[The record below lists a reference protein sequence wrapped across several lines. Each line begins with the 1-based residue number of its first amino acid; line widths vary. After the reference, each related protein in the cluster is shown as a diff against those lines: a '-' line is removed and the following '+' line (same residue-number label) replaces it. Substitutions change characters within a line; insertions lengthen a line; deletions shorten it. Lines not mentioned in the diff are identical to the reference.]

1 LIRAFVAV
9 PVDPRLAPALAA
21 ALHSVQRALP
31 AGAVNWVR
39 PENLHLTLHFLGE
52 VPAAWLET
60 VREQLGAAC
69 AGTPPLTAHVAGL
82 GCFPNPARARVLWLG
97 VHEPSGRL
105 AALQE
110 RLAAALVS
118 FGRAEE
124 PARFHPHLTLGRVKD
139 LPPAQRREL
148 AARLPTLRVERV
160 GDWLMD
166 RVALVRS
173 ELRPDGPRYTEL
185 AAIPLAVT

>member
-1 LIRAFVAV
+1 VAV

-21 ALHSVQRALP
+21 VLHNVQRALP
-31 AGAVNWVR
+31 AGAVKWVR

-52 VPAAWLET
+52 VPAARLET
-60 VREQLGAAC
+60 VREPLGAAC
-69 AGTPPLTAHVAGL
+69 AGTPSMTAQVAGL
-82 GCFPNPARARVLWLG
+82 GCFPDPRRARVLWLG
-97 VHEPSGRL
+97 VHEPTGRL
-105 AALQE
+105 AALQG
-110 RLAAALVS
+110 RIAAALAS
-118 FGRAEE
+118 FGPAAA

-148 AARLPTLRVERV
+148 AARLQTCRVERV